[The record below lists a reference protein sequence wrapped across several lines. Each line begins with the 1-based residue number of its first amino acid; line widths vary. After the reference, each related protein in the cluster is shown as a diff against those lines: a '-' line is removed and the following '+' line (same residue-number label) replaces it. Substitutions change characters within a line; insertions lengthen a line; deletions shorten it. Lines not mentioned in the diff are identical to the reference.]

1 MRQSP
6 PPALVS
12 ASANIDLHVYSGNLF
27 MMESSLHLSISSLE
41 VQEYPVL
48 VANIIVEFQVV
59 IEKPSK

>member
-1 MRQSP
+1 M
-6 PPALVS
+6 
-12 ASANIDLHVYSGNLF
+12 I
-27 MMESSLHLSISSLE
+27 ESSLHLSIFGLV